1 MDKKILTQ
9 KIKQEAALLGFP
21 LVGVT
26 SPDPPDHL
34 DFFQDWIKSGYY
46 ASMDWIA
53 AERSLAKRADPRK
66 ILPECQSI
74 LVLASP
80 YPAPMGNV
88 NGGNIASYALNK
100 DYHDLLIDRLQLL
113 VESLEAW
120 VGTKVPNRWY
130 TDTGPILEKELAMR
144 AGLGWIGKNTTLI
157 NKDIGS
163 YFFLA
168 EILLG
173 IELVPDSPITESFCG
188 SCTRCLDTCPTGALR
203 APYTLDANR
212 CISYLTIEH
221 GEEIPLELRP
231 QMGDW
236 IFGCDICQVV
246 CPWNKPGAE
255 APAILS
261 ELLPREE
268 LLGIDLIEELGLSQ
282 AEFSAR
288 YKGSPVK
295 RAKRRGYLRNVAVVL
310 GNLKD
315 SAALPALAIALED
328 PEPLIRSHAA
338 WALGEIGG
346 KETLLLLSNRAKT
359 EVNLQVQLEIQG
371 AVKKLSRIAI
381 DS

>member
-9 KIKQEAALLGFP
+9 KIKQEAALVGFP

-26 SPDPPDHL
+26 SPDPPDRL
-34 DFFQDWIKSGYY
+34 DFFHDWIKSGYF

-53 AERSLAKRADPRK
+53 AERSLARRADPRK

-88 NGGNIASYALNK
+88 KGGKIASYALNK
-100 DYHDLLIDRLQLL
+100 DYHDVLIERLQLL
-113 VESLEAW
+113 VESLEVW
-120 VGTKVPNRWY
+120 VGTTVPNRWY

-157 NKDIGS
+157 NKKIGS

-173 IELVPDSPITESFCG
+173 IELVTDEPITESFCG
-188 SCTRCLDTCPTGALR
+188 SCTLCLDTCPTGALR

-246 CPWNKPGAE
+246 CPWNKPSAE
-255 APAILS
+255 AAIIIEDLQ
-261 ELLPREE
+261 PREE
-268 LLGIDLIEELGLSQ
+268 LANLDLDQELCLSQ
-282 AEFSAR
+282 SEFSAR
-288 YKGSPVK
+288 FRGSPIK

-310 GNLKD
+310 GNLKNP
-315 SAALPALAIALED
+315 AALPALAAALED
-328 PEPLIRSHAA
+328 PEPLVRAHAA

-346 KETLLLLSNRAKT
+346 EEALTLLNNRAKT
-359 EVNLQVQLEIQG
+359 EVDLQVLLEIQG
-371 AVKKLSRIAI
+371 AVKTLSKRAI